1 MGPIN
6 GALIVIE
13 AFLKKKIDT
22 YENYKNCLKNQLFF
36 FFHTKIFFKRMLLW
50 NSLTNSSFIR
60 RQRDEIIHIHFS
72 ESKIIYNY

>member
-13 AFLKKKIDT
+13 AFKKKNDT

-36 FFHTKIFFKRMLLW
+36 FFHTKLF
-50 NSLTNSSFIR
+50 
-60 RQRDEIIHIHFS
+60 
-72 ESKIIYNY
+72 